1 VYYDPATG
9 AFEKRPL
16 NAERPAN
23 AALIL
28 LPSFVYTFKT
38 RPGALNVSG
47 HYALRLQP

>member
-1 VYYDPATG
+1 VYFDPASG

-23 AALIL
+23 AALML
-28 LPSFVYTFKT
+28 LPSFIYTFKT

-47 HYALRLQP
+47 QHA